1 MENTSTVQQLYQEA
15 KTLAPRMESV
25 YRILHQNPELGRH
38 EWESAVLIERSLAAL
53 GLEVSRAAETGVV
66 ALLRGRDGGRTV
78 ALRAELDALPITEE
92 TKLPWAS
99 QRAGVMHA
107 CGHDFHCAALLG
119 AARLLGAHREE
130 LAGNVKC
137 FFQPDEEGDGGA
149 ERMIGA
155 GCMER
160 PEVDAVFALHCDS
173 ALPVGQAAA
182 VPGRICAA
190 SDPFTITLRGRGS
203 HGAKP
208 QEGDDVIVAA
218 AQIITAL
225 QTIVSRRTAPT
236 EPAVIT
242 VGALHSGSAGNV
254 LPTEARL
261 KGIIRTLD
269 PALRQK
275 VRREVADLVQSMAAA
290 MGVRA
295 EVDIRPSYPGVCN
308 DEACARTVQQAAAQ
322 LLGAENVLTDRPPSM
337 GADDFGYFSA
347 AAPGCYWQIGTS
359 DPTWETRWPNHTP
372 EFRVSERALPVAAAL
387 HAAVAMSYLRGE
399 PG

>member
-322 LLGAENVLTDRPPSM
+322 REGARVDI
-337 GADDFGYFSA
+337 
-347 AAPGCYWQIGTS
+347 GCYEVWFPLGTIIS
-359 DPTWETRWPNHTP
+359 VH
-372 EFRVSERALPVAAAL
+372 
-387 HAAVAMSYLRGE
+387 
-399 PG
+399 

>member
-173 ALPVGQAAA
+173 ALPVGAGFPRGQAA
-182 VPGRICAA
+182 G
-190 SDPFTITLRGRGS
+190 G
-203 HGAKP
+203 
-208 QEGDDVIVAA
+208 
-218 AQIITAL
+218 
-225 QTIVSRRTAPT
+225 
-236 EPAVIT
+236 
-242 VGALHSGSAGNV
+242 
-254 LPTEARL
+254 
-261 KGIIRTLD
+261 
-269 PALRQK
+269 
-275 VRREVADLVQSMAAA
+275 
-290 MGVRA
+290 
-295 EVDIRPSYPGVCN
+295 
-308 DEACARTVQQAAAQ
+308 
-322 LLGAENVLTDRPPSM
+322 
-337 GADDFGYFSA
+337 
-347 AAPGCYWQIGTS
+347 
-359 DPTWETRWPNHTP
+359 
-372 EFRVSERALPVAAAL
+372 
-387 HAAVAMSYLRGE
+387 
-399 PG
+399 

>member
-92 TKLPWAS
+92 TKL
-99 QRAGVMHA
+99 
-107 CGHDFHCAALLG
+107 
-119 AARLLGAHREE
+119 
-130 LAGNVKC
+130 
-137 FFQPDEEGDGGA
+137 
-149 ERMIGA
+149 RMIGA

-269 PALRQK
+269 PVLRQK

-337 GADDFGYFSA
+337 GTDDFGYFSA